1 MMLNSNLLCDISFWP
16 RSNWQ
21 TLQASEAFLKLLTSS
36 CTTQAGH
43 VVSGSTCMLSS
54 ISFSDFIRRIWDH
67 HHRIW
72 VCRQNTHEYCTF
84 LVIYSI
90 NNATSH
96 NLESVYGQL
105 GPHKLQD
112 GGEYLHFSSMES
124 WMLLS
129 LKIIA
134 IQVSVVGF
142 EQWPRQMQLH
152 GIKWCIISVS
162 AATHC
167 LHFTVSSRTAA
178 AGQ

>member
-142 EQWPRQMQLH
+142 EQWPRK
-152 GIKWCIISVS
+152 I
-162 AATHC
+162 ATSWH
-167 LHFTVSSRTAA
+167 
-178 AGQ
+178 